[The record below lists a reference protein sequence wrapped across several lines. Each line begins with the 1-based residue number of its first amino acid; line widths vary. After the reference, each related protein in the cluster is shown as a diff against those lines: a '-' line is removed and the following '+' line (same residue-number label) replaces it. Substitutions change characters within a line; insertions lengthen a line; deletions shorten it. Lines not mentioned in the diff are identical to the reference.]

1 MGSKN
6 SPLKMR
12 KVAVSVFGLN
22 ASGEPDIWQATCE
35 TSEPSFRDGDHLETA
50 KLMAKDDDF
59 EPRFACDEEDMLNS
73 ILPRLEKLY
82 PEYFT
87 KARGREK

>member
-1 MGSKN
+1 MPNG
-6 SPLKMR
+6 PLKIR

-35 TSEPSFRDGDHLETA
+35 VSEPSFRDGDHLETA
-50 KLMAKDDDF
+50 KLMAKEDDF
-59 EPRFACDEEDMLNS
+59 EPKFACDEEDMERL

-82 PEYFT
+82 GAYFT